1 MLLGDDDSE
10 FPKALTTMIKYF
22 SGFKALSVP
31 INHSLSVWNPVY
43 QVGYKIALLLSEF
56 RVPNVLYAS
65 LAFFS
70 D

>member
-1 MLLGDDDSE
+1 MLLGDDDCE
-10 FPKALTTMIKYF
+10 FPKGHTMMMKYF
-22 SGFKALSVP
+22 SGLRALSVP
-31 INHSLSVWNPVY
+31 INHSLSEMNPVY

-65 LAFFS
+65 LAFLS